1 MRIAAIVEYL
11 GTNYAGFQI
20 QPNQNTIQ
28 LCIQNAL
35 SKIANHDVKIEASG
49 RTDAGVH
56 ALGQVFHFDTE
67 SQRPLSSW
75 RKGANSFLPYDISIK
90 WVSEVD
96 ENFHARYNVKERE
109 YQYLLHHNETPSAI
123 WYQKAGHYGYE
134 INFKLLDKVL
144 REFIGKHDFSSFR
157 SSECQSKKPERIMY
171 GASYQKKENFILF
184 KFTADGF
191 LHHQIRNM
199 MSVILDIVSGKK
211 PLDYVQYLFEV
222 KDRTKASNTFSPN
235 GLYLT
240 NIKYEKKFK
249 IVDLKNTIII

>member
-1 MRIAAIVEYL
+1 MSIKKARK
-11 GTNYAGFQI
+11 NYAW
-20 QPNQNTIQ
+20 
-28 LCIQNAL
+28 CVL
-35 SKIANHDVKIEASG
+35 S
-49 RTDAGVH
+49 
-56 ALGQVFHFDTE
+56 
-67 SQRPLSSW
+67 
-75 RKGANSFLPYDISIK
+75 
-90 WVSEVD
+90 
-96 ENFHARYNVKERE
+96 
-109 YQYLLHHNETPSAI
+109 
-123 WYQKAGHYGYE
+123 
-134 INFKLLDKVL
+134 
-144 REFIGKHDFSSFR
+144 
-157 SSECQSKKPERIMY
+157 
-171 GASYQKKENFILF
+171 KKENFILF

>member
-28 LCIQNAL
+28 LFLQNAL
-35 SKIANHDVKIEASG
+35 SKIANHDIKIEASG

-75 RKGANSFLPYDISIK
+75 QKGANSYLPPDISIK

-96 ENFHARYNVKERE
+96 QTFHARFNAMERE
-109 YQYLLHHNETPSAI
+109 YQYLLHHTKTPSAI

-134 INFKLLDKVL
+134 INFKLLDEVL
-144 REFIGKHDFSSFR
+144 KEFIGKHDFSSFR
-157 SSECQSKKPERIMY
+157 SSECQSKKPERIIHC
-171 GASYQKKENFILF
+171 ASYQKKKILF
-184 KFTADGF
+184 F
-191 LHHQIRNM
+191 LN
-199 MSVILDIVSGKK
+199 S
-211 PLDYVQYLFEV
+211 PLMDSFI
-222 KDRTKASNTFSPN
+222 TK
-235 GLYLT
+235 LE
-240 NIKYEKKFK
+240 I
-249 IVDLKNTIII
+249 

>member
-11 GTNYAGFQI
+11 GTNYSGFQI
-20 QPNQNTIQ
+20 QPNHNTIQ

-75 RKGANSFLPYDISIK
+75 KKGANSFLPHDISIK
-90 WVSEVD
+90 WISEVD
-96 ENFHARYNVKERE
+96 ENFHARFNVIERE

-144 REFIGKHDFSSFR
+144 REFIGKHDLVASDPVSVNQKSQKELCMVRAIKKKKILSFLNLL
-157 SSECQSKKPERIMY
+157 PM
-171 GASYQKKENFILF
+171 AFFI
-184 KFTADGF
+184 
-191 LHHQIRNM
+191 
-199 MSVILDIVSGKK
+199 
-211 PLDYVQYLFEV
+211 
-222 KDRTKASNTFSPN
+222 TK
-235 GLYLT
+235 LE
-240 NIKYEKKFK
+240 I
-249 IVDLKNTIII
+249 

>member
-28 LCIQNAL
+28 LCLQNAL
-35 SKIANHDVKIEASG
+35 SKIANHEIKIEASG

-67 SQRPLSSW
+67 AQRSLSSW
-75 RKGANSFLPYDISIK
+75 QKGTNSFLPKDISIK

-96 ENFHARYNVKERE
+96 EIFHARFNVIKRE
-109 YQYLLHHNETPSAI
+109 YQYLLHCSQTPSAI
-123 WYQKAGHYGYE
+123 WHQKAGHFSYE
-134 INFKLLDKVL
+134 INFNLLDEVL
-144 REFIGKHDFSSFR
+144 KKFIGLHDFSSFR
-157 SSECQSKKPERIMY
+157 SSECQSKQPVRNMY
-171 GASYQKKENFILF
+171 KVSYQKKDNFIIF
-184 KFTADGF
+184 KFIADGF

-199 MSVILDIVSGKK
+199 MSVILDIVTGKK

-222 KDRTKASNTFSPN
+222 KDRTEASNTFSPN
-235 GLYLT
+235 GLYLA
-240 NIKYEKKFK
+240 NINYEKSFK
-249 IVDLKNTIII
+249 IIDLKNTVII